1 MATKVKIGI
10 GRHASAIK
18 RDRQDEKR
26 KINNHSAVAAMRTA
40 IKKVREEPTKEN
52 LGKAVPLIAKIGG
65 NKGIPRK
72 RADRIISRLT
82 LAVNK
87 AQ

>member
-1 MATKVKIGI
+1 MATKAKIGI
-10 GRHASAIK
+10 GRHMSSIK

-26 KINNHSAVAAMRTA
+26 KIRNHSNVAEVRTA
-40 IKKVREEPTKEN
+40 IKKVRTEPTKEN
-52 LGKAVPLIAKIGG
+52 LDKVVPMIAKIGG
-65 NKGIPRK
+65 SCGIPRK

-87 AQ
+87 AK